1 MLRRTRHHRLA
12 AVAAT
17 AALALTLAACSG
29 TEPSPAGNDS
39 TVDATSTAG
48 PHNEADTQFA
58 QAMIVHHEGAIEMAQ
73 LAAQDATTPEV
84 RELAE
89 AISQAQGP
97 EIELMTGWLQAWGE
111 STESTMPG
119 TEHDGMDM
127 GGMTM
132 DGLSQ
137 DEAMG
142 QLGEVDG
149 ADLDRRFLE
158 LMIAHHE
165 GAIVMA
171 EQELSDGS
179 NTEAI
184 DLATK
189 IVADQTAEI
198 ATMQELLSAL

>member
-1 MLRRTRHHRLA
+1 MLRRTRRHSLT
-12 AVAAT
+12 AVAAA
-17 AALALTLAACSG
+17 AALALALAACSS
-29 TEPSPAGNDS
+29 TESSPASNDS

-58 QAMIVHHEGAIEMAQ
+58 QAMIVHHQGAIEMAE

-111 STESTMPG
+111 STGSTMPG

-137 DEAMG
+137 EEAMG
-142 QLGEVDG
+142 ELGEVDG

-165 GAIVMA
+165 GAVVMA
-171 EQELSDGS
+171 E
-179 NTEAI
+179 
-184 DLATK
+184 
-189 IVADQTAEI
+189 
-198 ATMQELLSAL
+198 

>member
-1 MLRRTRHHRLA
+1 MLRRTRQHRLA
-12 AVAAT
+12 AVAAV
-17 AALALTLAACSG
+17 AALALTLAACSSD
-29 TEPSPAGNDS
+29 ES
-39 TVDATSTAG
+39 TVAADGSTVNATTTAVE
-48 PHNEADTQFA
+48 HNEADTQFA
-58 QAMIVHHEGAIEMAQ
+58 QAMIVHHEGAIEMAE

-97 EIELMTGWLQAWGE
+97 EIELMTGWLQTWGE

-119 TEHDGMDM
+119 MEHDGMDM

-142 QLGEVDG
+142 ELGEIGG
-149 ADLDRRFLE
+149 AALDRRFLE
-158 LMIAHHE
+158 LMIAHHR
-165 GAIVMA
+165 GAITMA
-171 EQELSDGS
+171 EQEVADGS
-179 NTEAI
+179 NSEAL

-189 IVADQTAEI
+189 IIADQTAEI
-198 ATMQELLSAL
+198 ATMQGLLDAL